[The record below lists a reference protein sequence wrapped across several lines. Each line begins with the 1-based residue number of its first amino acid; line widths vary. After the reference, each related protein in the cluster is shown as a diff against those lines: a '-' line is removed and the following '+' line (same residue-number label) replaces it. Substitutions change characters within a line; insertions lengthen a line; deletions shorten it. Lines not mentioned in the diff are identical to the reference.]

1 MSSFLD
7 TYTWARVKEKK
18 KSSTNLVGDS
28 GLSGS

>member
-1 MSSFLD
+1 MGSFPD

-18 KSSTNLVGDS
+18 DSTNLVGDS